1 MEKLK
6 ICIMKNLILCF
17 LKKNKILVVFE
28 ATVVEYIKANLL
40 SHYILFDAIE
50 SLSEEKFLEST
61 KNYVKHIFSIK

>member
-1 MEKLK
+1 MENQK
-6 ICIMKNLILCF
+6 IYIMTNLILCF

-28 ATVVEYIKANLL
+28 ATEYIKANLL
-40 SHYILFDAIE
+40 SHYILFDATE

>member
-1 MEKLK
+1 MENQK
-6 ICIMKNLILCF
+6 IYIMTNLILCF
-17 LKKNKILVVFE
+17 LKKNKISK
-28 ATVVEYIKANLL
+28 IKMNLL

>member
-1 MEKLK
+1 MENQK
-6 ICIMKNLILCF
+6 IYIMTNLILCF

-28 ATVVEYIKANLL
+28 ATIEYIKANLL
-40 SHYILFDAIE
+40 SHYILFDATE